1 MWAQGAK
8 MTDEER
14 KEKGYLI
21 VTIARTMGSGGSFV
35 GKRLATRLG
44 CRYLD
49 REILVEAARRL
60 NRDPEALENFDER
73 HLTFW
78 ERTRMAYAFGVPD
91 SPYAP
96 PPVTVDDMD
105 LFDTQKQI
113 VREAAHRGPVV
124 VVGRAGFA
132 LLKNAPG
139 LLSVFLHAPIEN
151 RVRRIQKIYR
161 LQDRSQAVDLIEQ
174 SDKDREHFV
183 KSAAGVPWMQPANYH
198 LCIDTGRMGTAATI
212 ELVYGAA
219 MEVARD
225 LAVPESDV

>member
-1 MWAQGAK
+1 MR
-8 MTDEER
+8 EENGEN
-14 KEKGYLI
+14 KSYLI

-132 LLKNAPG
+132 LLKDEPG
-139 LLSVFLHAPIEN
+139 LLSVFLHAPLEY

-161 LQDRSQAVDLIEQ
+161 LPDRAQAVELIEQ

-183 KSAAGVPWMQPANYH
+183 KSAAGVAWMQPANFH
-198 LCIDTGRMGTAATI
+198 LCIDTGRIGTAATI

-219 MEVARD
+219 MEVARGLGGAD
-225 LAVPESDV
+225 REV